1 MFNRLSGAGYECTFH
16 FHETPRGRLRRRT
29 GAGRRGA
36 HAADPIGRAGIQ
48 AQYEQ
53 DVANCKKGTTGQD
66 RSACLRE
73 AGAAR
78 EEANRQRLQEG
89 STSQLQQNML
99 DRCNRLPQ
107 ASRQDCTQMT
117 SPTQVRG
124 SVQGGGVLRE
134 TVIQA
139 PAESAAARR
148 HAGHGPGHR
157 RADAPVRP
165 PPAAVAGWAR
175 VRARHRAQPPPQ
187 SGKMAAVALTHAYP
201 CPTSSP

>member
-1 MFNRLSGAGYECTFH
+1 MYVPFPRNASRALCAAGLVLGA
-16 FHETPRGRLRRRT
+16 
-29 GAGRRGA
+29 AA

-53 DVANCKKGTTGQD
+53 DVANCKKTTGQD

-107 ASRQDCTQMT
+107 ASRQDC
-117 SPTQVRG
+117 
-124 SVQGGGVLRE
+124 
-134 TVIQA
+134 I
-139 PAESAAARR
+139 RR
-148 HAGHGPGHR
+148 
-157 RADAPVRP
+157 
-165 PPAAVAGWAR
+165 
-175 VRARHRAQPPPQ
+175 
-187 SGKMAAVALTHAYP
+187 
-201 CPTSSP
+201 